1 MKHTPRSLAFVM
13 ILLLA
18 ILLAACS
25 STPQAPVDPTPLAY
39 SGSADTE
46 LEERA
51 AQMAEAG
58 DAEAGKEVFSRY
70 CQTCHSVED
79 AVQIVGPSLFA
90 AGDRFQFGYILAS
103 IENPHDVEAEGG
115 YELIMPE
122 DLVTRLSQQELNDVV
137 AYVATLQK

>member
-1 MKHTPRSLAFVM
+1 MIHSHRIQAFIM

-25 STPQAPVDPTPLAY
+25 STPQASTDPTPLSY
-39 SGSADTE
+39 SGGADTM

-51 AQMAEAG
+51 AQMAEEG
-58 DAEAGKEVFSRY
+58 DSEAGKEVFSKH
-70 CQTCHSVED
+70 CQSCHSTEE
-79 AVQIVGPSLFA
+79 ATEIVGPSLFGA
-90 AGDRFQFGYILAS
+90 ADRFQFGYILTS
-103 IENPHDVEAEGG
+103 IENPHDVAAEGG